1 MLNNSLISILMD
13 KAIIY
18 FDYFN
23 KIISLI
29 ISMNQKYP
37 KIFSLTLN
45 LYNQIMTYNIN
56 TDKYNDIT
64 KIGFDIL
71 NSINSIY
78 NNIKNENDFIYLAN
92 KQSEFIILYMQKSAY
107 FINNLNNNDI
117 FVKALEN
124 IMNIFDKSNHKE
136 FSINFIN
143 LIKLLMDFSVKN
155 NDKNFQN
162 LLKYK
167 FIDNI
172 IFIIINHIQYFDVT
186 YQKCLQNSFN
196 ILLSCIDSIFEENL
210 CSVFNQ
216 IYKDTQLIEK
226 IINYL
231 KCVKSV
237 SKVND
242 KKIKEFMTDFNEL
255 YHATD
260 KKKYDFIEKYEEE
273 INNMRNGN
281 MNNNTQTIKINM
293 NSQIYMDLYAK
304 K

>member
-1 MLNNSLISILMD
+1 
-13 KAIIY
+13 
-18 FDYFN
+18 
-23 KIISLI
+23 
-29 ISMNQKYP
+29 
-37 KIFSLTLN
+37 
-45 LYNQIMTYNIN
+45 MTYNIH

-78 NNIKNENDFIYLAN
+78 NNIKSENDFIYLAN

-155 NDKNFQN
+155 NDKNVQN

>member
-13 KAIIY
+13 KAIIF

-78 NNIKNENDFIYLAN
+78 NNIKSENDFIYLAN

-186 YQKCLQNSFN
+186 YKKCLQNSFN